1 MCDRVL
7 TDSTITRD
15 KAQLRAVALQMLG
28 EAYVNVKKEVS
39 NSSNPAVAGGATGT
53 GGGGG
58 GVGDDTE
65 YVRIDTKGSRA
76 KEGR

>member
-1 MCDRVL
+1 ML

-53 GGGGG
+53 GTGGGGG